1 MASQYPLN
9 GNDVDEDVL
18 DEEELSEDEALGDDD
33 SDVSYSSPKPDTPE
47 DFSVA
52 ARQRLR
58 DELSRQI
65 EAFLARGGHIHEV
78 PSTLN
83 DTRPKKP
90 VSDYGDRMM

>member
-9 GNDVDEDVL
+9 DNEVDDDVL
-18 DEEELSEDEALGDDD
+18 DEETLNEDDQGLEDDAEP
-33 SDVSYSSPKPDTPE
+33 SYTSRKASTPE

-58 DELSRQI
+58 DELSRQV

-78 PSTLN
+78 PSSLN
-83 DTRPKKP
+83 DTKPKKP

>member
-1 MASQYPLN
+1 MASQYPI
-9 GNDVDEDVL
+9 NDEEVDDVL
-18 DEEELSEDEALGDDD
+18 DDDEEVTVEDEAEEAD
-33 SDVSYSSPKPDTPE
+33 SELSYSSHKKEQPE
-47 DFSVA
+47 DFSIA

-65 EAFLARGGHIHEV
+65 EAFLARGGHIHEI

-90 VSDYGDRMM
+90 VSDYSDRLM

>member
-9 GNDVDEDVL
+9 DNEVDDDVL
-18 DEEELSEDEALGDDD
+18 DDEALSEDEVLEEEDTE
-33 SDVSYSSPKPDTPE
+33 VSYASRKSDTPE

-65 EAFLARGGHIHEV
+65 EAFLAQGGHIHEV
-78 PSTLN
+78 PSSLN
-83 DTRPKKP
+83 DTKPKKP
-90 VSDYGDRMM
+90 VSDYGDRLM